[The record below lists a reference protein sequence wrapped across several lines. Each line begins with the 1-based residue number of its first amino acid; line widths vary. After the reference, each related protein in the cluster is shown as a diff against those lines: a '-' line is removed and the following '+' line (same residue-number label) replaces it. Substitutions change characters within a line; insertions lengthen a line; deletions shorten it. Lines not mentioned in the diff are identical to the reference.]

1 MSTKQI
7 LAPKGDEKEET
18 MSPNIGESN
27 PDESND
33 IPMNEVDDG
42 TKSSTWNGHSRKLTS
57 VVWNHFDRKLI
68 GGEWKVV
75 CKYCRGK
82 LLDDI
87 LAWPL
92 EVLQTSNN
100 TRHQT
105 STSEN

>member
-68 GGEWKVV
+68 DGEWKAI
-75 CKYCRGK
+75 CKYVCVVR
-82 LLDDI
+82 
-87 LAWPL
+87 
-92 EVLQTSNN
+92 
-100 TRHQT
+100 
-105 STSEN
+105 